1 MKKLLIVIAGLV
13 STASLFGAILNNS
26 TSSPSAEDS
35 LSCVFYSVDSLGNPT
50 TADSVYILVS
60 GPGGSVVYRDSAAIS
75 DSRITSTTISSKQ
88 FYSFKEQVSNLDGS
102 GSMGS
107 YSLTILAKKNSGSL
121 LTPNVYSFQIVSEEL
136 SDQLALIG
144 DSVDVRGGA
153 VDSNRTELGSD
164 SAMTAAW
171 VWNTPQSNHTSS
183 GSFGKYLD
191 TEVSGIASGSGAY
204 SYTIQTYDSS
214 VGQAIP
220 YAQIGVRNID
230 QSALI
235 AVGKAD
241 VMGRATMN
249 LDADSFVVVT
259 TASSYVF
266 GSYDTVVVSG
276 AGVDTVFCDQF
287 DPGTPSFPALCR
299 VYGHLFSAD
308 GQPEEDAAISAWLP
322 SGVVRFGFAV
332 ISPSPV
338 NTTSDS
344 TGYFYL
350 DLVPSGSL
358 APSDTK
364 YEFSISRRDG
374 TILRQRLAVPDSTS
388 WRLTW

>member
-1 MKKLLIVIAGLV
+1 
-13 STASLFGAILNNS
+13 
-26 TSSPSAEDS
+26 
-35 LSCVFYSVDSLGNPT
+35 
-50 TADSVYILVS
+50 
-60 GPGGSVVYRDSAAIS
+60 
-75 DSRITSTTISSKQ
+75 
-88 FYSFKEQVSNLDGS
+88 
-102 GSMGS
+102 
-107 YSLTILAKKNSGSL
+107 
-121 LTPNVYSFQIVSEEL
+121 VSEEL

-153 VDSNRTELGSD
+153 VDSNRTELGGD

-204 SYTIQTYDSS
+204 SYTIQTYDTS

-249 LDADSFVVVT
+249 LDADSFVVVA
-259 TASSYVF
+259 TASGYVF

-276 AGVDTVFCDQF
+276 AGVDTIFCDQF
-287 DPGTPSFPALCR
+287 DPGAPFFPTLCR

-322 SGVVRFGFAV
+322 SGVARFGVVV

-338 NTTSDS
+338 KTTSDS

-350 DLVPSGSL
+350 DLVPSDSL
-358 APSDTK
+358 IPSDTE

-374 TILRQRLAVPDSTS
+374 TILRQRLTVPDSTS